1 MLGIKIV
8 GSILNEAKRL
18 TMDFYLQRLQDVI
31 TAAARD
37 MTSEGL
43 TRHAEGKWCAA
54 EILEHLYLTYTG
66 TVKGVER
73 CLNAGKPLATK
84 PAWKQRVASWVVVGL
99 GHMPKGRAAPKNSV
113 PRGMA
118 PDRVVADIGPQIA
131 LMDELIGRCEQR
143 YGAHTKLL
151 DHPILGPLTGAQW
164 RKFHWVHGRH
174 HAKQI
179 ARLKEQQ
186 N

>member
-1 MLGIKIV
+1 V

-31 TAAARD
+31 SAATGG
-37 MTSEGL
+37 MTREDL
-43 TRHAEGKWCAA
+43 TRHREGKWCTA

-66 TVKGVER
+66 TVKGFER
-73 CLNAGKPLATK
+73 CLSAGKSIATQ
-84 PAWKQRVASWVVVGL
+84 ATWKQRVARLVVLGM
-99 GHMPKGRAAPKNSV
+99 GHMPEGRTAPKNSV
-113 PRGMA
+113 PRGLA
-118 PDRVVADIGPQIA
+118 PDKVVGDIGPQIR
-131 LMDELIGRCEQR
+131 LMDEVIQRCEQQ
-143 YGAHTKLL
+143 YGAKTRLV

-179 ARLKEQQ
+179 ARLKERVG
-186 N
+186 